1 MPHTALIIGASR
13 GLGRGLVAEFTA
25 RGSQVTATVRD
36 AAQAPAEATRGLV
49 CDITDDAAIDALAG
63 AVAKEHFDLLF
74 VNAGV
79 YGARDGTPATVT
91 REEFEKLF
99 WTNAVAP
106 LRVLERL
113 HGNLKPDGV
122 IALMT
127 SRMGSNALNTGGGD
141 NYRASKAALNSFAIS
156 WAARVKPSQ
165 PVLCLHP
172 GWVRTDMGG
181 SNATLTVA
189 ESVKGLADV
198 CVAAKGSSG
207 VAFKDFSGATL
218 AW

>member
-13 GLGRGLVAEFTA
+13 GLGRGLVSEFTA

-36 AAQAPAEATRGLV
+36 AAQAPPEATRSLV
-49 CDITDDAAIDALAG
+49 CDIADDAAIDALAG
-63 AVAKEHFDLLF
+63 AVAKDSFDLLF
-74 VNAGV
+74 VNAGI
-79 YGARDGTPATVT
+79 YGARDATPATVS
-91 REEFEKLF
+91 RDDFQELF

-113 HGNLKPDGV
+113 HGTVKPDGV

-165 PVLCLHP
+165 AVLCLHP
-172 GWVRTDMGG
+172 GWVQTDMGG
-181 SNATLTVA
+181 ASATLTVPQ
-189 ESVKGLADV
+189 SVKGLADV
-198 CVAAKGSSG
+198 CIAAKGTSG
-207 VAFKDFSGATL
+207 VSFKDYAGATL